1 MTISSRTPEGT
12 PNHCPVCDSD
22 IRIDPSLPS
31 GDAPCPKCGT
41 LLWFIDSPSG
51 MQFYNLESIAPIH
64 ESIRR
69 IICEKLGLDEEQ
81 IKSSSSFV
89 EDLQAD
95 SLDTVELVMALEEN
109 YDLSISEN
117 NLRQMNTVGDVLHYI
132 IRNSP

>member
-1 MTISSRTPEGT
+1 
-12 PNHCPVCDSD
+12 
-22 IRIDPSLPS
+22 
-31 GDAPCPKCGT
+31 
-41 LLWFIDSPSG
+41 

-117 NLRQMNTVGDVLHYI
+117 DLRQMNTVGDVLHYI